1 MEGIREPSQA
11 LLDECAHQY
20 DTKVIRYIEPA
31 KCNSRELEISVGKS
45 DRKLRIETNSL
56 TIRETKNSP
65 EEDII
70 FRIQVAALFE
80 KTCNSIRVCQ
90 PHFLFSA

>member
-1 MEGIREPSQA
+1 MEGIHEPSQA

-31 KCNSRELEISVGKS
+31 TCNSRELEISVGKS

-56 TIRETKNSP
+56 TIRETKILLRKMFLQRTN
-65 EEDII
+65 
-70 FRIQVAALFE
+70 
-80 KTCNSIRVCQ
+80 CN
-90 PHFLFSA
+90 FA